1 MFSRIFLKF
10 VFFLN
15 PQAYS
20 FFRGHN
26 LVKSEDKKK
35 HLHMFSDF
43 FLSKRLHQNTKSKV
57 QNKHL
62 LGNMTPDKW
71 PHIGG
76 RIRMGHM
83 NRAPSSRPK
92 AQPSKPWKPL
102 KGMVPK
108 TWIKTQH
115 PSSFMHH
122 QDINSQ
128 CTPPHTPI
136 FPGLMFCGFVQF
148 SLLRQV

>member
-1 MFSRIFLKF
+1 MFSRIFFNLCSFLIPRHILSFMDTTLSNLKIRKNICTC
-10 VFFLN
+10 FLT
-15 PQAYS
+15 
-20 FFRGHN
+20 
-26 LVKSEDKKK
+26 
-35 HLHMFSDF
+35 
-43 FLSKRLHQNTKSKV
+43 FLSKRLQLNTKAKV
-57 QNKHL
+57 QNIHL